1 MTDAGRAAP
10 GDAAPGE
17 RVGYLGLG
25 SNVGDRRA
33 QLAAAVAAL
42 PRYGVRVLASSSTYE
57 TEPVGEI
64 LDQPDFLNAC
74 LQIATTHDPEALLDA
89 CKHVER
95 ELGREAGGVR
105 HAPRPIDVDV
115 LLLGDLVHASERLR
129 LPHTEVATR
138 RFVLIPLLELDPQLG
153 TPDGRRLADALA
165 ELDPAVR
172 VTRVGDPLVQP
183 AG

>member
-1 MTDAGRAAP
+1 VSAVGESASGGP
-10 GDAAPGE
+10 E

-42 PRYGVRVLASSSTYE
+42 PRHGVRVLASSSAYE

-74 LQIATTHDPEALLDA
+74 LRIATAHDPEALLDA
-89 CKHVER
+89 CKAVER
-95 ELGREAGGVR
+95 ELGREPGGER

-115 LLLGDLVHASERLR
+115 LLLGDMEYASERMR
-129 LPHTEVATR
+129 LPHAEVLSR
-138 RFVLIPLLELDPQLG
+138 RFVLVPLLELDPELT

-165 ELDPAVR
+165 SLDPAVR
-172 VTRVGDPLVQP
+172 VVRAGLPLV
-183 AG
+183 

>member
-1 MTDAGRAAP
+1 MSEPDVRL
-10 GDAAPGE
+10 APGE
-17 RVGYLGLG
+17 RLGYLGLG

-42 PRYGVRVLASSSTYE
+42 PRHGVRVLASSGTYE

-74 LQIATTHDPEALLDA
+74 LRIATAHEPEALLDA
-89 CKHVER
+89 CKAVER
-95 ELGREAGGVR
+95 ELGREGGGVR

-115 LLLGDLVHASERLR
+115 LLLGDLTHASERLR
-129 LPHTEVATR
+129 LPHAEVTTR
-138 RFVLIPLLELDPQLG
+138 RFVLIPLLELDPALA
-153 TPDGRRLADALA
+153 TPDGRPLADALA

-172 VTRVGDPLVQP
+172 VRRAGEPLL
-183 AG
+183 